1 MTLRGRL
8 TAWFTVAVATA
19 MSMYGA
25 FVYLT
30 VESQLFAQLERDLH
44 ADHERAEAM
53 LVYDETARGA
63 RWDATRGSDGG
74 YHETPSPVVWITG
87 SDGRTVHRSPEFVD
101 DPSTRITVG
110 SHSVT
115 GTWTSPGNETVAIRV
130 ARPLASIERELRSLL
145 MVLLLGL
152 AMGTGAAAGGGL
164 FLASRALRPIGRMAD
179 RARTI
184 TADRLGERLPVVN
197 ANDEVGQLATVFND
211 TLGRLESAFDRLRRF
226 TADASHEL
234 RTPLTA
240 IRAVG
245 EVALRDRSTPTACR
259 PVVASMLE
267 EAERLARLVD
277 DLLVLSRADAGQA
290 MRQHGDVDLDRMV
303 REVASHLAVL
313 AEEKQLTL
321 DVRSP
326 GTTTVRGDATEFR
339 RALQNLLDNAIRY
352 SPPGGTVQL
361 RVEAD
366 EGSARISVTD
376 QGPGVAP
383 QHHERIFERFYRV
396 DQARAR
402 ASGGTGLGLAIAS
415 ATVEAHGGR
424 IELRSAVGQGS
435 TFSIV
440 LPRA

>member
-1 MTLRGRL
+1 MTLRARL
-8 TAWFTVAVATA
+8 TAWFTVAVAVA
-19 MSMYGA
+19 MSLYGT
-25 FVYLT
+25 FVYVT
-30 VESQLFAQLERDLH
+30 VEGQLLAQLERDLH
-44 ADHERAEAM
+44 ADHERAEGM
-53 LVYDETARGA
+53 LVYDEAARAA
-63 RWDATRGSDGG
+63 RWDETRGHDGG
-74 YHETPSPVVWITG
+74 YHEAPSPVVWITG
-87 SDGRTVHRSPEFVD
+87 SGGRTVHRSPEFVD
-101 DPSTRITVG
+101 DATTRVAVG
-110 SHSVT
+110 RHYVT
-115 GTWTSPGNETVAIRV
+115 GTSAAQGDETVTIRV
-130 ARPLASIERELRSLL
+130 ARPLAPLERELRSLL
-145 MVLLLGL
+145 LVLLLGL
-152 AMGTGAAAGGGL
+152 ALGIGVAAGGGL
-164 FLASRALRPIGRMAD
+164 FLAARALRPIGRMAE

-184 TADRLGERLPVVN
+184 TADRLGERLPV
-197 ANDEVGQLATVFND
+197 ANPKDEVGQLATVFND

-245 EVALRDRSTPTACR
+245 EVALRDQATPTACR

-267 EAERLARLVD
+267 EADRLARLVD
-277 DLLVLSRADAGQA
+277 DLLVLSRADAAQA
-290 MRQHGDVDLDRMV
+290 LRQREDVDLDAMV

-326 GTTTVRGDATEFR
+326 GLVRVRGDAAELR

-352 SPPGGTVQL
+352 SPTSGTVGL
-361 RVEAD
+361 DLEAD
-366 EGSARISVTD
+366 EGFARICVTD
-376 QGPGVAP
+376 QGPGIAP
-383 QHHERIFERFYRV
+383 EHHERIFERFYRV

-415 ATVEAHGGR
+415 AAVEAHGGR
-424 IELRSAVGQGS
+424 IDLRSAVDHGS